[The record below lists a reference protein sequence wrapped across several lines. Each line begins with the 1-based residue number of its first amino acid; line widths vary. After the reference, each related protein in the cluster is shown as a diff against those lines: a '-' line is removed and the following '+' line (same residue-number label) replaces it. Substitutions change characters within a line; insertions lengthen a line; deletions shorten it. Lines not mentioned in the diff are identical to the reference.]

1 MVAFNLEQSMRV
13 SDLEHWPPEPCG
25 VYKATFALPS
35 ADQAI
40 IQKVLHIY
48 DIWITF
54 SCEFKGNYHT
64 YDLQT
69 HDRMTPPKLKII
81 LEDNIGKSLFSIGE
95 IEIPKH
101 QAVRDDI
108 ESEDT
113 SLPSV

>member
-1 MVAFNLEQSMRV
+1 MRV

-40 IQKVLHIY
+40 IQNVLHIY

-54 SCEFKGNYHT
+54 SCEFEGNYHT

-69 HDRMTPPKLKII
+69 HDRMTPPKLKTI

-95 IEIPKH
+95 IEIPEH
-101 QAVRDDI
+101 HAVRDDI
-108 ESEDT
+108 EGEDT
-113 SLPSV
+113 SLPPV